1 MKISGKVNFDC
12 VVCALGKQTQVINR
26 KPNVCA
32 TSPWEFIHTDLC
44 GPIDP
49 VSSEGFKYAMSFIED
64 YSNYVFIYF
73 LKLKSDAS
81 KALENFLADSA
92 PYGHIKCIHSD
103 NGGEFVSHE
112 FKSILIKNR
121 IKHEM
126 SSPYSTHQ
134 NGTAERW
141 WRTGFKMGRCLL
153 KIESKL
159 PKRLWP
165 YSVMTAA
172 YVRNRCYNQ
181 RIKQTSYFLLTGKI
195 PDISNMY
202 AFGSICYGLEQPAKK
217 LDARSKKG
225 IFVGYDK
232 ESPSYLIY
240 FPDKDKI

>member
-1 MKISGKVNFDC
+1 
-12 VVCALGKQTQVINR
+12 
-26 KPNVCA
+26 
-32 TSPWEFIHTDLC
+32 
-44 GPIDP
+44 
-49 VSSEGFKYAMSFIED
+49 MSFIDD

-81 KALENFLADSA
+81 KALENFFADSV
-92 PYGHIKCIHSD
+92 PYGHIKCIRSD

-126 SSPYSTHQ
+126 SSPYSPAQ

-141 WRTGFKMGRCLL
+141 WRTGFEIGRCLL
-153 KIESKL
+153 IESKL

-202 AFGSICYGLEQPAKK
+202 ALGCYG
-217 LDARSKKG
+217 
-225 IFVGYDK
+225 
-232 ESPSYLIY
+232 
-240 FPDKDKI
+240 